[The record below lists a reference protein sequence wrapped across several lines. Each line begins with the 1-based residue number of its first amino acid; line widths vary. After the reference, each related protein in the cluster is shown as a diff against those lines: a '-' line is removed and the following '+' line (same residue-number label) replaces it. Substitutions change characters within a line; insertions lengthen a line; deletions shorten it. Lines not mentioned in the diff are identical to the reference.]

1 MWFGICAAHLQDPDL
16 ARIEKAAKNSVS
28 TANGALMRSGDIWL
42 SVMRVGW
49 VVRFRRHGGH
59 EFLRQGRDG
68 PEVAITQL
76 TQLLLFRC
84 SSPLNGNSILQS
96 TPSAAISRSTVPP
109 SSCGTSPR
117 ISRVPYPDLAS
128 DATGGPPNSRH
139 ANTSF
144 VACPF
149 ELRSQFTVT
158 RPVGTDNA
166 PYLAALVTSS

>member
-68 PEVAITQL
+68 PEAAMTRL
-76 TQLLLFRC
+76 TQRVLFRC

-117 ISRVPYPDLAS
+117 ISRVPYPAS
-128 DATGGPPNSRH
+128 ASAVTAGPPNSCQASTRL
-139 ANTSF
+139 
-144 VACPF
+144 VACAI
-149 ELRSQFTVT
+149 ELRSQLTVT
-158 RPVGTDNA
+158 RPVGTDKA
-166 PYLAALVTSS
+166 PYLMA